1 MSFFEL
7 GMIICF
13 GIGWPISVFKAIKT
27 KDVSGKSPLFMI
39 IILLG
44 YLSGLTHKVV
54 YSWDIVILVY
64 LFNTIMVALDLVLYY
79 KYSSRI

>member
-13 GIGWPISVFKAIKT
+13 GIGWPVSVFKAIKT

>member
-13 GIGWPISVFKAIKT
+13 GIGWPVSVFKAIKT

-64 LFNTIMVALDLVLYY
+64 LFNTIMVALDLALYY